1 MSKTKINNNY
11 NMNLYYYLP
20 IIEKTIINNVENK
33 NKQ

>member
-20 IIEKTIINNVENK
+20 TIEKTIINNY
-33 NKQ
+33 KQQ